1 MTSKWG
7 DEIKKKENKQTR
19 VGKKSPQAISAGMVN
34 RGKHVTLAT
43 LIMGIYWK
51 GNCLQLIKKCFITGW
66 DKGKKLWEKDMK
78 KMTDEGLENEEVK
91 YCGID

>member
-19 VGKKSPQAISAGMVN
+19 VGKKSPQATSAGMVN

-43 LIMGIYWK
+43 LIMGIY
-51 GNCLQLIKKCFITGW
+51 
-66 DKGKKLWEKDMK
+66 
-78 KMTDEGLENEEVK
+78 
-91 YCGID
+91 